1 MLQAALFDLDGTL
14 VDNMN
19 LHTDAWVE
27 TSSRYGPPVPR
38 DRFIREWAGKKNEE
52 LIPLMLGR
60 EPTPAELAE
69 IARSKESRY
78 RELASHQ
85 LKELPGTSALLT
97 RLKARGLK
105 LAVATAAP
113 EGNRRLVLDAS
124 GLGLGRFFDAVVGP
138 EGNVRGKPAPDIF
151 LACAKA
157 LHVAPPD
164 CIVFEDALNGVRAG
178 AAAGMPVVAVT
189 TTTDEQSLREAG
201 ARWVIRDFEDLPP
214 ELGLILFSES
224 AN

>member
-19 LHTDAWVE
+19 IHTDAWVE
-27 TSSRYGPPVPR
+27 ISRRYGPAVPR
-38 DRFIREWAGKKNEE
+38 ERFIREWAGKKNEE

-60 EPTPAELAE
+60 EASAEEVAR
-69 IARSKESRY
+69 IARDKEALY
-78 RELASHQ
+78 RARAPSELR
-85 LKELPGTSALLT
+85 EVPGTTALLE
-97 RLKARGLK
+97 RLKRQSTK
-105 LAVATAAP
+105 RAVATAAP
-113 EGNRRLVLDAS
+113 EGNRKLVLDPT

-138 EGNVRGKPAPDIF
+138 EGAVRGKPAPDIF

-157 LHVAPPD
+157 LSVEPEH

-178 AAAGMPVVAVT
+178 VAAGMPVVAVS
-189 TTTDEQSLREAG
+189 TTTDAESLREAG
-201 ARWVIRDFEDLPP
+201 ARWVVADYTRLPADL
-214 ELGLILFSES
+214 ELILFSEK

>member
-27 TSSRYGPPVPR
+27 VSARYGPPVPR

-60 EPTPAELAE
+60 DATPQELAE
-69 IARSKESRY
+69 IAADKESRY
-78 RELASHQ
+78 RESARRSLR
-85 LKELPGTSALLT
+85 ELPGTRALLE
-97 RLKARGLK
+97 RLRARGLK

-113 EGNRRLVLDAS
+113 EGNRKLVLDAA
-124 GLGLGRFFDAVVGP
+124 GLGLGRFFDVVVGP
-138 EGNVRGKPAPDIF
+138 EGKVRGKPEPDIF

-157 LHVAPPD
+157 LSLEPSS
-164 CIVFEDALNGVRAG
+164 CIVFEDAINGVK
-178 AAAGMPVVAVT
+178 
-189 TTTDEQSLREAG
+189 
-201 ARWVIRDFEDLPP
+201 
-214 ELGLILFSES
+214 
-224 AN
+224 